1 MMKLLFLRLWL
12 KLRLLFN
19 KSTQRIVDTFPLLA
33 LALTIIV
40 FMFVIPCY
48 VMKVSQIQLINIV
61 YIVLGMAAVA
71 FYNEISYKKIKGISF
86 KLSKSKNRIHMR
98 GIRLDKEDAIK
109 NSNSIKE
116 VNANAINIFK
126 KDIVKLCEYLKENNI
141 SKFEANTHKFF
152 YIQLLDY
159 LQADPNLG
167 FSYTTNDLDKIKA
180 LDKQGD
186 NYEIKNDKC
195 KVNFTL
201 KEKNKLIIERSFLF
215 SYKKLLTATQAELDE
230 IVIYRTT
237 YTIKFDV
244 EW

>member
-1 MMKLLFLRLWL
+1 MEKLWL

-19 KSTQRIVDTFPLLA
+19 KSTQRIIDTFPLLT
-33 LALTIIV
+33 LALTIII
-40 FMFVIPCY
+40 FIIATPFYII
-48 VMKVSQIQLINIV
+48 KVLQIQLSNVV
-61 YIVLGMAAVA
+61 YIVLGMAIVA
-71 FYNEISYKKIKGISF
+71 FGNEKLYIKIKDTSF
-86 KLSKSKNRIHMR
+86 KLCRLKNRIHIR
-98 GIRLDKEDAIK
+98 GIRFDKEDAIK

-116 VNANAINIFK
+116 VNTNAINIFK

-152 YIQLLDY
+152 YIQLLNY
-159 LQADPNLG
+159 LQADSNLN

-195 KVNFTL
+195 TVNFTL
-201 KEKNKLIIERSFLF
+201 KKKRELITERSFLF
-215 SYKKLLTATQAELDE
+215 SYKKLLTATQAEMAE
-230 IVIYRTT
+230 IVIYRNT

-244 EW
+244 KW

>member
-40 FMFVIPCY
+40 FLFVIPCY
-48 VMKVSQIQLINIV
+48 VMKVPQIQLINIV
-61 YIVLGMAAVA
+61 YIVLGMAIVA
-71 FYNEISYKKIKGISF
+71 FGNEKLYIKIKDTSF
-86 KLSKSKNRIHMR
+86 KLCRLKNRIHIR

-109 NSNSIKE
+109 NSKSINDINT
-116 VNANAINIFK
+116 NAVNIFK

-141 SKFEANTHKFF
+141 SKFETNTHKFF
-152 YIQLLDY
+152 YIQLLNY
-159 LQADPNLG
+159 LQADPNLN

-195 KVNFTL
+195 TVNFTL
-201 KEKNKLIIERSFLF
+201 KKKNKLIIERSFLF
-215 SYKKLLTATQAELDE
+215 SYKKLWTATQAEMDE